1 MNLIMTPQIKTFTAT
16 KLIGKNLTFS
26 YSNYRIVDLWSNFMT
41 RRKEIQNV
49 VSSDL
54 YNVQINP
61 INFDFSPNMPF
72 VKWAAVPV
80 TSFEFVPI
88 EMETLEIPEGLY
100 AVFTIKGDAG
110 NAQQTFDFIFNE
122 WLPNSEYDID
132 NRPHFEI
139 LGSKYIKNDPLSEEE
154 AWIPIKKTDK

>member
-26 YSNYRIVDLWSNFMT
+26 YSNYRIVDLWSNFMP

-49 VSSDL
+49 IGFDL

-61 INFDFSPNMPF
+61 INFDFSTNMPF

-80 TSFEFVPI
+80 TSFEFVPMVI
-88 EMETLEIPEGLY
+88 I
-100 AVFTIKGDAG
+100 
-110 NAQQTFDFIFNE
+110 
-122 WLPNSEYDID
+122 
-132 NRPHFEI
+132 
-139 LGSKYIKNDPLSEEE
+139 
-154 AWIPIKKTDK
+154 